1 MESLSSIP
9 IEELLRRCA
18 VDGDAHAWNEF
29 VRRFHRPIATIVIR
43 MAGKWGD
50 ASRQTADDLVQETYL
65 KLCASNYR
73 ILRQFEHRNPESF
86 LAFVKVIAANVVRDH
101 FKFSY
106 SQKRGANKADGLYED
121 SFLPA
126 GENSAGGI
134 GAIERS
140 VLMQDVQRHL
150 DLCLAG
156 SDRDRNNRIF
166 WLYYRFG
173 MSAAAIAGLPGN
185 ELTTKGVES
194 LILRMTRDLR
204 ARMAQ
209 TAAPG
214 DSMTHRQGQR
224 EQGTREQGATGNGTA
239 GSGTSVSGTAGPGKG
254 ILHAESF

>member
-1 MESLSSIP
+1 MESYSSIP

-18 VDGDAHAWNEF
+18 VDGDAQAWQEF
-29 VRRFHRPIATIVIR
+29 VHRFHRPVATVVIR

-65 KLCASNYR
+65 KLCANNYR
-73 ILRQFEHRNPESF
+73 ILRQFEHRNPDAF
-86 LAFVKVIAANVVRDH
+86 LVFVKVIAANVVRDH

-106 SQKRGANKADGLYED
+106 SQKRGANRVDGIDDD
-121 SFLPA
+121 SLLPA
-126 GENSAGGI
+126 GENSAGGV

-150 DLCLAG
+150 DLSLAG
-156 SDRDRNNRIF
+156 ADRERNNRIF

-173 MSAAAIAGLPGN
+173 LSAAAIAELPGN

-194 LILRMTRDLR
+194 LILRMTRELR

-214 DSMTHRQGQR
+214 DSIAQGQR
-224 EQGTREQGATGNGTA
+224 QREPGTREP
-239 GSGTSVSGTAGPGKG
+239 GTAGPGKG
-254 ILHAESF
+254 ILSAESF